1 MPRTAVAIALSGG
14 VDSAVAAA
22 LLLEAGHR
30 VRAFFMELPLEEAQ
44 DKARQAAAMAEA
56 LAIPLERVNLRQAF
70 HSHVI
75 RSFIDSY
82 HQGRT
87 PNPCMLCNQRIKFGL
102 LAQAMR
108 QAGAEAIA
116 TGHYAR
122 IVDTTSGPA
131 LARGLDPRKDQS
143 YFLARLRQEQLHR
156 LLLPLGTWHKDRVC
170 ARAQSLGL
178 PLPPGESQDVCF
190 LPRGLAAFFD
200 AQGLADTPGAIVDSV
215 GTRLGT
221 HRGICHYTVGQRRG
235 LGLPDSSPWYVT
247 ALDAAGNQVVVGK
260 KEALLQHSCTV
271 EDLHWCADPPP
282 LPWQG
287 LIQLRSQHPGALG
300 ELSRMDAGFAH
311 IRFHQ
316 PQRAI
321 TPGQFAVFYQDERV
335 LGSAVIAATRPA
347 EPAAP
352 EGRGGR

>member
-1 MPRTAVAIALSGG
+1 MSGTAVAIALSGG

-30 VRAFFMELPLEEAQ
+30 VRAFFMELPLDGAQ

-56 LAIPLERVNLRQAF
+56 LSIPFERVDLRQTF
-70 HSHVI
+70 HTHVI
-75 RSFIDSY
+75 RYFIDSY
-82 HQGRT
+82 RQGRT
-87 PNPCMLCNQRIKFGL
+87 PNPCMLCNRQIKFGL

-122 IVDTTSGPA
+122 IVDTAGGPA
-131 LARGLDPRKDQS
+131 PARGLDPRKDQS
-143 YFLARLRQEQLHR
+143 YFLARLRREQLHR
-156 LLLPLGTWHKDRVC
+156 LLLPLGDWHKNKV
-170 ARAQSLGL
+170 RAHAQALGL

-190 LPRGLAAFFD
+190 LPRGLTAFFD
-200 AQGLADTPGAIVDSV
+200 EQGLADTPGAIVDTA
-215 GTRLGT
+215 GIRLGT
-221 HRGICHYTVGQRRG
+221 HRGIRHYTIGQRRG

-247 ALDAAGNQVVVGK
+247 ALDAGSNQVVVGK
-260 KEALLQHSCTV
+260 KEALLQHTCTV
-271 EDLHWCADPPP
+271 ADLHWCAEPPP

-287 LIQLRSQHPGALG
+287 LIQLRSRHQGAPG
-300 ELSRMDAGFAH
+300 ELCMEEADRAH
-311 IRFHQ
+311 IHFHQ

-335 LGSAVIAATRPA
+335 LGSAVIMATHPA
-347 EPAAP
+347 NTGAP
-352 EGRGGR
+352 GGRNRP